1 MDRKWK
7 EDMGKNKDKEEVQEK
22 EDENLQENEDK
33 GGGEGER
40 GGRGSV
46 WMKKRGGRRRKR
58 GKDDL

>member
-22 EDENLQENEDK
+22 EDENLQENE

-40 GGRGSV
+40 GGRGTV
-46 WMKKRGGRRRKR
+46 RMKKRGGRRRKR